1 MKVELKGKAYLG
13 AHMTLAEVQNG
24 TCMPYISPGRST
36 YFEGQGY
43 PCIGDVTIVLDLD
56 PEDQIVASQRE
67 ALQASLISV
76 REETEKR
83 VSAILAAIG
92 KL

>member
-13 AHMTLAEVQNG
+13 AYMTLAEVQNG
-24 TCMPYISPGRST
+24 NCMPYISPGRSS

-67 ALQASLISV
+67 ALQASLV
-76 REETEKR
+76 VARVEYEKQ
-83 VSAILAAIG
+83 VNATLAAIG

>member
-1 MKVELKGKAYLG
+1 MKVEIKGKVYLG
-13 AHMTLAEVQNG
+13 PYMTLAEVQNG
-24 TCMPYISPGRST
+24 TCMPHISLGRST
-36 YFEGQGY
+36 YFEKQGY
-43 PCIGDVTIVLDLD
+43 PYLGDATIMLDLN

-83 VSAILAAIG
+83 VNEILVAIG